1 MALDLGGAPRGRNI
15 KVEERSDSVEQRH
28 NLLDVAR
35 IKAEELEASM
45 LSGKLERGRK
55 LRR

>member
-1 MALDLGGAPRGRNI
+1 MALDLGGAPRDRNI
-15 KVEERSDSVEQRH
+15 KVEEHSDSVEQKH